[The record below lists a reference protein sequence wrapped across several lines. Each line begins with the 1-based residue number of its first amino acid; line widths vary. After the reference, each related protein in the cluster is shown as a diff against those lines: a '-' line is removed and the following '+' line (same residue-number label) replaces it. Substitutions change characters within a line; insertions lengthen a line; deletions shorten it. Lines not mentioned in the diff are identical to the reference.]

1 MTAGVYHRRMLGAE
15 RYTQPEVAG
24 VLIVRVW
31 REGSSA
37 GPQFRV
43 RMVGRQDLARKGLE
57 TATASTI
64 EDTLAYVGDWL
75 RRFAASHRC

>member
-1 MTAGVYHRRMLGAE
+1 MLGTE
-15 RYTQPEVAG
+15 RYTHSEAAG

-37 GPQFRV
+37 NGLFRV
-43 RMVGRQDLARKGLE
+43 RMVGQQDLARQGQE

-75 RRFAASHRC
+75 QRFAASGR